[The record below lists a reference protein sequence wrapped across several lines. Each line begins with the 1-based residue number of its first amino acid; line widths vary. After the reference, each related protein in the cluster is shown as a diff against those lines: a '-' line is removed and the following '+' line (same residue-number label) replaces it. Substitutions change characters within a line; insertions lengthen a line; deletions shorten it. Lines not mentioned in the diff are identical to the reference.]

1 MIRRTL
7 ITLLLLASAAL
18 AQMGTSAGHDLDA
31 LWVRAQADYDL
42 SSLDAVLLLESREV
56 TVTEDHDLVTRIH
69 RIVWVGTRAGQNAH
83 ADLRIP
89 WNSATSTF
97 EVETLRTWRDNR
109 WWPDAERLSDTAIVE
124 TLPYAVRTAWDYQDL
139 RETMLLHDGVEAP
152 CIMETAY
159 TITERG
165 GAAPGADG
173 LFVFIQREP
182 TVEVEFSLRVPQDT
196 QLDHALGNGC
206 PEPMA
211 TRDVGA
217 THRRWAMSGLPARS
231 LPMVDVAD
239 EAPWVRWSTWGREP
253 EGLARHLD
261 ALFQANAFIQP
272 AMSDSLAARL
282 RDVATPLA
290 KARTVAA
297 LVDDM
302 TRHAHVRAFDRR
314 FELRDALRVWDTGY
328 ADDADRALL
337 AYTLFREA
345 GLVPRACLVGAD
357 SAPGRDPLPGF
368 AAASLMLALGH
379 PAVLYD
385 PASGDLRSTGNVTF
399 RTPPAESLS
408 GMPDHGHHA
417 ALDLSLTP
425 SEDGWR
431 GTGAL
436 QASGL
441 LNPWPD
447 MAGAMDQGLDRIA
460 YAVLSG
466 ADADDAEAEWF
477 DAATAVMGFSFS
489 LNAPE
494 PDEADRITLIIGDL
508 EGGIVTHLPHG
519 TDTWRETRT
528 SPIQLPTPMGQRL
541 TVHLSLGEGTLVRAP
556 APRELTNDV
565 GRFALAVEETNGVLT
580 VTRELELT
588 TDTITTEQWPQ
599 LRALLLEEADPANR
613 TILLRED

>member
-7 ITLLLLASAAL
+7 ITLLLLSATAW
-18 AQMGTSAGHDLDA
+18 AQMGTSGGHDLDA
-31 LWVRAQADYDL
+31 LWARAQAGQDL
-42 SSLDAVLLLESREV
+42 ANLDAVLLLESRDV
-56 TVTEDHDLVTRIH
+56 SMTEDHDLVTRIH
-69 RIVWVGTRAGQNAH
+69 RVVWVGTRAGQNAH

-97 EVETLRTWRDNR
+97 EVEKLRTWRDGR
-109 WWPDAERLSDTAIVE
+109 WWPDAQRLSDTAIVE

-173 LFVFIQREP
+173 LFVFTQREP
-182 TVEVEFSLRVPQDT
+182 AIEVEFSLRVPLNAR
-196 QLDHALGNGC
+196 LDHALGNGC

-217 THRRWAMSGLPARS
+217 THRRWAMSDLPARS
-231 LPMVDVAD
+231 LPMVDAAD
-239 EAPWVRWSTWGREP
+239 DAPWVRWSTWGPEP

-261 ALFQANAFIQP
+261 ALFQANAFVQP
-272 AMSDSLAARL
+272 AMSDSLDARL
-282 RDVATPLA
+282 RDVATPVA
-290 KARTVAA
+290 KARAVAA

-345 GLVPRACLVGAD
+345 GLTPRACLVGAE
-357 SAPGRDPLPGF
+357 SAPGRNPLPGF
-368 AAASLMLALGH
+368 AEASLMLALGH

-385 PASGDLRSTGNVTF
+385 PASGGLRSTGNVTF
-399 RTPPAESLS
+399 RTPPAAALN
-408 GMPDHGHHA
+408 GTPGHGHHA
-417 ALDLSLTP
+417 ALDLNLVP
-425 SEDGWR
+425 GEEGWE
-431 GTGAL
+431 GTGAF

-441 LNPWPD
+441 LDPWPAL
-447 MAGAMDQGLDRIA
+447 AGAQDRGLGRIA
-460 YAVLSG
+460 AAALPG
-466 ADADDAEAEWF
+466 ADVDDVETEWF
-477 DAATAVMGFSFS
+477 DAATIVAGFSLS
-489 LNAPE
+489 LAAPE
-494 PDEADRITLIIGDL
+494 PDGEGRLAFTL
-508 EGGIVTHLPHG
+508 GGLDGGVLAQQLHG
-519 TDTWRETRT
+519 SDAWRETRT
-528 SPIQLPTPMGQRL
+528 TPIHLPGVMGQRL
-541 TVHLSLGEGTLVRAP
+541 SLRLTLGDAALVRAP
-556 APRELTNDV
+556 APRELVNAV
-565 GRFALAVEETNGVLT
+565 GRFALAVEQKDGVLT
-580 VTRELELT
+580 VTRDLELT
-588 TDTITTEQWPQ
+588 TEVIPAGQWPL